1 MGNSA
6 SNPANGRQLHPQRRT
21 QSPSPSPGAPHRSL
35 RTKKKSL
42 ELPDLASL
50 SLASGN
56 NPPQRQ
62 SKTQSIPIPTSSG
75 VDPQRERGRVIPDPF
90 SSTDLLDSQPHN
102 NGATRGTPYYRTQ
115 QQQQVQQRRIQ
126 ELYNQ
131 SNVPASPPEVERPPG
146 SPAFRHELVRSSIPL
161 ALQPKP
167 RVLGGDG
174 TQSSLLL
181 PDGTKPQPVPVKIVW
196 RGGGHNVLLARAGD
210 DEWKG
215 RRVMEREN
223 AGSPIFETTVHLLPG
238 THHIRFLVDDQW
250 RVADDLPTAV
260 DDQGSLANYVAV
272 PIGGTASTSMKA
284 KDPSFFSEGSS
295 TAIAAAAA
303 AAAAN
308 SPPPPRTGPNP
319 AQQAQWTNVLP
330 PELLEA
336 FKEEELYLNANQG
349 QPDPQTHHH
358 RVSGFVPAPNIPP
371 APALPRHLD
380 KLILNNKITPG
391 PAQSAVGNVGP
402 VGNAASVVQS
412 SAQSGGVGSGQGR
425 SGRRDRTREER
436 REERRRGRE
445 RGYSD
450 ASGTPRR
457 MPPPAPP
464 PSEVGEISAS
474 LADSAAS
481 ITPTATRNVRPSTS
495 GGTIDT
501 ITESGATSETASGAN
516 STAATTP
523 ATPST
528 PIPGASTPAATFTP
542 VLSASAPSTSAAP
555 LVASRT
561 LTIDTTTMPPLT
573 DDASVLA
580 VPSHVVL
587 HHLCTSAIRNGV
599 LAVATTT
606 RYKKKYLTTVYYKPT

>member
-6 SNPANGRQLHPQRRT
+6 QLQHQRRT

-50 SLASGN
+50 SLAAGHN
-56 NPPQRQ
+56 QPHRQ
-62 SKTQSIPIPTSSG
+62 PKTQSIPIPTSAG

-90 SSTDLLDSQPHN
+90 SATDLLDPPYNASN
-102 NGATRGTPYYRTQ
+102 NNNAARGTPYYRTQ

-131 SNVPASPPEVERPPG
+131 SNVPASPPEIQQPPG
-146 SPAFRHELVRSSIPL
+146 SPAFRQEVVRSSIPL

-174 TQSSLLL
+174 ADRSLLL

-210 DEWKG
+210 DDWKG
-215 RRVMEREN
+215 RRAMEREN
-223 AGSPIFETTVHLLPG
+223 AGSPIFETTVFLLPG

-272 PIGGTASTSMKA
+272 PIGGTGSACMKA
-284 KDPSFFSEGSS
+284 KDPSFFAEGSS

-308 SPPPPRTGPNP
+308 SPPPPTRTGPNP

-412 SAQSGGVGSGQGR
+412 SAQAGGVGSGQGR
-425 SGRRDRTREER
+425 SGRRDRAREER
-436 REERRRGRE
+436 RERRGRE

-450 ASGTPRR
+450 ATSTPRR
-457 MPPPAPP
+457 MPPPPP
-464 PSEVGEISAS
+464 PQVNLIDGGAS
-474 LADSAAS
+474 T
-481 ITPTATRNVRPSTS
+481 TPTAARSVQASTS
-495 GGTIDT
+495 GATIDT

-523 ATPST
+523 ASPST
-528 PIPGASTPAATFTP
+528 PIPGASTPAAALTP
-542 VLSASAPSTSAAP
+542 TLSASAPQASTGAAG
-555 LVASRT
+555 LVASRA
-561 LTIDTTTMPPLT
+561 LTIDTMNMPPLT

>member
-6 SNPANGRQLHPQRRT
+6 SNPGNGGQRLQHQRRNH
-21 QSPSPSPGAPHRSL
+21 SPSPSPGAPHRSL
-35 RTKKKSL
+35 RTKKNSL
-42 ELPDLASL
+42 QLPDLASL
-50 SLASGN
+50 TGTQPSST
-56 NPPQRQ
+56 PKT
-62 SKTQSIPIPTSSG
+62 KTQSIPIPTTAN
-75 VDPQRERGRVIPDPF
+75 VDPQRERGRVVPQPF
-90 SSTDLLDSQPHN
+90 SSTDLLDSQPYNNHN
-102 NGATRGTPYYRTQ
+102 HHTTNTGTVTATRGTPYYRTQ
-115 QQQQVQQRRIQ
+115 QQQQAQQRKVQ
-126 ELYNQ
+126 ELYANAA
-131 SNVPASPPEVERPPG
+131 VPISPPDAHRPPG
-146 SPAFRHELVRSSIPL
+146 SPAFVQEVVRSSIPV

-167 RVLGGDG
+167 RILGEDG
-174 TQSSLLL
+174 RSILL
-181 PDGTKPQPVPVKIVW
+181 PKPDPVPVRIVW

-215 RRVMEREN
+215 RRQMEREN
-223 AGSPIFETTVHLLPG
+223 AGSPIFETTVLLLPG

-272 PIGGTASTSMKA
+272 PFTNPSPSTGTKG
-284 KDPSFFSEGSS
+284 KDPSFFAEGSGP
-295 TAIAAAAA
+295 AAVVAAAAA
-303 AAAAN
+303 ATS
-308 SPPPPRTGPNP
+308 SPPPQRTGPNP

-336 FKEEELYLNANQG
+336 FKEEEMYLAANQG
-349 QPDPQTHHH
+349 NTDQSQHHT

-380 KLILNNKITPG
+380 KLILNQRLTPG
-391 PAQSAVGNVGP
+391 PAMGSVGNVGP
-402 VGNAASVVQS
+402 VGNAASVVP
-412 SAQSGGVGSGQGR
+412 SGTSGAVGSGQGSGGR
-425 SGRRDRTREER
+425 SGRRERTREER

-450 ASGTPRR
+450 VTGSGATPTRR
-457 MPPPAPP
+457 MPPPPPP
-464 PSEVGEISAS
+464 PSEVGEVDPAAVEAAIEREGAGSAGTVNPATWAESSAS
-474 LADSAAS
+474 E
-481 ITPTATRNVRPSTS
+481 TP
-495 GGTIDT
+495 
-501 ITESGATSETASGAN
+501 SGAT

-528 PIPGASTPAATFTP
+528 PIPGAAAT
-542 VLSASAPSTSAAP
+542 AAAQ
-555 LVASRT
+555 LVASRA
-561 LTIDTTTMPPLT
+561 LTIDPTNMPPLT

-606 RYKKKYLTTVYYKPT
+606 RYRQKYLTTIFYKPT